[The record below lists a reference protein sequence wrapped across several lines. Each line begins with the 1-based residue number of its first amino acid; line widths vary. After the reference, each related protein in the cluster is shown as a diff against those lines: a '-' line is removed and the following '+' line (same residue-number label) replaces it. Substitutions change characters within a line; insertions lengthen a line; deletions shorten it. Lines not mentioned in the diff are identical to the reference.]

1 MTTGRINQVTTFLVP
16 GVKHKVRDR
25 AGLGSEELSPTTA
38 AHAILKREKH
48 KNHTVSSLLV
58 FHLAMKDCLPFFR
71 ERKIAHCWQEAD

>member
-1 MTTGRINQVTTFLVP
+1 
-16 GVKHKVRDR
+16 
-25 AGLGSEELSPTTA
+25 LGSEELSPTTA